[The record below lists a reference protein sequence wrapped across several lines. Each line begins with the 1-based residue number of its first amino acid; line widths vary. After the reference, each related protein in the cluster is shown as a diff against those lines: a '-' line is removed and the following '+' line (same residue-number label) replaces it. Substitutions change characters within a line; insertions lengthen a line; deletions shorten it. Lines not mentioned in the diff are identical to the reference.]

1 MQEFFKGVLGRI
13 IQDVKE
19 YGMAAVAVALY
30 TVVVNLIFHA
40 FCPLIIF
47 CGFPCPGCG
56 VSRATAC
63 FITGRWQQAWQ
74 MNPVVFPI
82 MLCAAYFCLMRYLL
96 GRKVKGMKVLTAI
109 IMVLLA
115 VVYCIRMYLYFPER
129 VPYVYTEAN
138 VLARVF
144 PFYHQILHEWGI
156 VW

>member
-1 MQEFFKGVLGRI
+1 MKKYINAVSLRI
-13 IQDVKE
+13 VADAKE
-19 YGMAAVAVALY
+19 YGVAVVMVLLYAVAV
-30 TVVVNLIFHA
+30 NLVFHA
-40 FCPLIIF
+40 FCPLVIF

-96 GRKVKGMKVLTAI
+96 GRKVKGMKVLAAI

-138 VLARVF
+138 VLAHVF
-144 PFYHQILHEWGI
+144 PFYQQILHEWGI

>member
-1 MQEFFKGVLGRI
+1 MKDIRQFGLAVVVLLI
-13 IQDVKE
+13 
-19 YGMAAVAVALY
+19 YM
-30 TVVVNLIFHA
+30 TVVSQIFGA
-40 FCPLIIF
+40 FCPVRLF
-47 CGFPCPGCG
+47 TGLPCPGCG
-56 VSRATAC
+56 ITRAAVFLMTC
-63 FITGRWQQAWQ
+63 RWQQAWQ

-96 GRKVKGMKVLTAI
+96 GRKVKGMKVLAAI

-138 VLARVF
+138 VLAHVF
-144 PFYHQILHEWGI
+144 PFYQQILHEWGI